1 MRFETPRLDDRS
13 FADLTEEAR
22 RRIALYCPEWTDHNL
37 SDPGITLIELF
48 AWMTDIVLYRL
59 NRVPDKHYV
68 KMMELIGIRLR
79 EAEPARVPITFWLS
93 APQPTTLTIPGGT
106 EIATVRTDTDPAIV
120 FMTDASVDILVPELT
135 NFMTSARG
143 QEGRQFE
150 NYDVES
156 LQETGEHIP
165 LFASNP
171 PQPNDAFYFGFDQ
184 NLSHHIVGFELTLD
198 TAEGAG
204 VDPDHPPYVWEVL
217 SFEDTNNWEPIA
229 VDYDSTRALNVSGLI
244 RVLLP
249 ELRRAIRNDISAYW
263 IRCRLNPPDD
273 LNTYRVSPELRLL
286 AVESWGITVN
296 ATNAQRVEYEVL
308 GRSDGTPGQTF
319 FLSTVPVTRR
329 EPGEYLIVRTEDGRE
344 MRWTEVYDFSTSTPK
359 DTHYTIDSQTG
370 EVRLGPALPERD
382 GHIHCFGAIPEQNA
396 MLLMRSYRSGGGV
409 IGNVAK
415 NTINVLKSSIP
426 YIERVT
432 NREAA
437 SGGLNAETLETAKMR
452 VPGYLRSLARAVT
465 PQDFEYLAVEAA
477 PGEIGRIH
485 CLQPSM
491 TTRGEVNLLVI
502 PSIPRLQGF
511 IAPESLNLSDD
522 LRDRIVSYLNER
534 RLVSTLLNVVQPA
547 YQWVETEIRL
557 RHNPLYDGAAVV
569 HEVENRLFTFLN
581 PIIGGTDGKGWP
593 FGRDLFVADIMAVL
607 LAVPGVDYIRT
618 VKLYPVS
625 YNRGQFTRT
634 GDAVTEISVVQ
645 HGVIVS
651 YKHDVRID

>member
-1 MRFETPRLDDRS
+1 MPFETPRLDDRT

-22 RRIALYCPEWTDHNL
+22 RRIALYTPEWTDHNL

-59 NRVPDKHYV
+59 NRVPDKHYI
-68 KMMELIGIRLR
+68 KLMELIGIRMR

-93 APQPTTLTIPGGT
+93 APQPTNVTIPGGT
-106 EIATVRTDTDPAIV
+106 DIATIRTETEPAIV
-120 FMTDASVDILVPELT
+120 FMTDASAEILVPQLT
-135 NFMTSARG
+135 HFMTGARG

-150 NYDVES
+150 NYDILS
-156 LQETGEHIP
+156 LQTTGVNIP

-171 PQPNDAFYFGFDQ
+171 PQANDAFYFGFDQ
-184 NLSHHIVGFELTLD
+184 NLSYHILGFELNLD

-217 SFEDTNNWEPIA
+217 SSDDAQTWVQIE
-229 VDYDSTRALNVSGLI
+229 VDYDSTRALNISGLI
-244 RVLLP
+244 RVHLP

-263 IRCRLNPPDD
+263 IRCRLNPPSDQ
-273 LNTYRVSPELRLL
+273 NNYRVSPELNLL
-286 AVESWGITVN
+286 VAASWGITVDT
-296 ATNAQRVEYEVL
+296 TNALRIDYEVL
-308 GRSDGTPGQTF
+308 GRSDATPGQTF
-319 FLSTVPVTRR
+319 FLSNTPVTRR
-329 EPGEYLIVRTEDGRE
+329 GQGEYLIVRTEDGRE
-344 MRWTEVYDFSTSTPK
+344 TRWTEVYDFSTSTRDDP
-359 DTHYTIDSQTG
+359 HYTIDSQTG

-382 GHIHCFGAIPEQNA
+382 GHIHLYGTIPEQNA
-396 MLLMRSYRSGGGV
+396 MLIMRSYRSGGGAA
-409 IGNVAK
+409 GNVAK
-415 NTINVLKSSIP
+415 NTINVLKTSLP

-437 SGGLNAETLETAKMR
+437 TGGLNAETLETAKMR

-465 PQDFEYLAVEAA
+465 PQDFEYLAIEAA

-502 PSIPRLQGF
+502 PSVPRLQGF
-511 IAPESLNLSDD
+511 IAPESLNLSDE
-522 LRDRIVSYLNER
+522 LRDKVVSYLNER

-557 RHNPLYDGAAVV
+557 RHNPLYDGATVV
-569 HEVENRLFTFLN
+569 RDVENRLFNFLN
-581 PIIGGTDGKGWP
+581 PLIGGVDGKGWP
-593 FGRDLFVADIMAVL
+593 FGRDLFMADIMAVL
-607 LAVPGVDYIRT
+607 LAVPGVDFIRS

-634 GDAVTEISVVQ
+634 GEAVTEFSVVQ